1 MNVILEGIVGST
13 AYGLANP
20 NKSDVDYLGIYLAP
34 RRDVLGL
41 NGGTT
46 VEKSYV
52 TQNPDRTLHE
62 IGKFCRL
69 ALKCNPTIID
79 LLFLPEY
86 TIDLFEGRRLLAIR
100 SAFLSTSYVRQYFI
114 GYAMHQANRLV
125 NRTAAGIHNFDSDT
139 GNRVAKHGRHCWR
152 LTLVAE
158 HLLTTG
164 EVLVDVSDYRE
175 RIFEAGVAAEEDP
188 EAYAALIRERATAI
202 ENAKS
207 VLPNRPD
214 RELVDNTLVRI
225 RMENR

>member
-79 LLFLPEY
+79 LLFLPEH
-86 TIDLFEGRRLLAIR
+86 TIDLFEGRR
-100 SAFLSTSYVRQYFI
+100 
-114 GYAMHQANRLV
+114 QAR
-125 NRTAAGIHNFDSDT
+125 DT
-139 GNRVAKHGRHCWR
+139 
-152 LTLVAE
+152 
-158 HLLTTG
+158 
-164 EVLVDVSDYRE
+164 
-175 RIFEAGVAAEEDP
+175 
-188 EAYAALIRERATAI
+188 
-202 ENAKS
+202 
-207 VLPNRPD
+207 
-214 RELVDNTLVRI
+214 
-225 RMENR
+225 